1 MSPYLERP
9 LRTLAEFAAARSSE
23 EREPPEQLADEPGAM
38 GREELVHQPVR
49 IGTPGGL
56 GQKRPSI
63 RAARP
68 HFRSTLDLA
77 SSS

>member
-23 EREPPEQLADEPGAM
+23 EREPPGQLASVQRHEPGAM

-49 IGTPGGL
+49 IGSPGGL

-68 HFRSTLDLA
+68 PHVSFE
-77 SSS
+77 